1 MKASNFVLLALLTVA
16 PASHAAKHHIDSY
29 LESCID
35 ADSTTAGM
43 VNCTNQ
49 AYSLWDKEL
58 NIKYVKLMSALA
70 PADKQALR
78 NAQRQWIA
86 FRDAEFKA
94 IDALYNGKDG
104 TMYLPMRAA
113 DRLEVVKA
121 RVLQLSSYANLVN
134 D

>member
-1 MKASNFVLLALLTVA
+1 MKASNLVLLALLTIA

-29 LESCID
+29 LEACIN

-58 NIKYVKLMSALA
+58 NIKYTNLMSALA
-70 PADKQALR
+70 PTDKQALR

-86 FRDAEFKA
+86 FRDAEFEA
-94 IDALYNGKDG
+94 MDAMYNRKDG
-104 TMYLPMRAA
+104 TVYLSMRAA

-121 RVLQLSSYANLVN
+121 RVLQLAGYAGLVS